1 MTAMP
6 RLRSEFWV
14 HAFLR
19 RCQVEGI
26 FGAVVNKGA
35 AEAGA
40 VYVIVNHLD
49 GTQHF
54 FGPAPGPAYGDDGE
68 RRFNEEI
75 PFPAIQGDIDKVI
88 ARRLKYDPDIW
99 VVEVEDRKGTA
110 GISVA
115 RE

>member
-1 MTAMP
+1 MTAAP
-6 RLRSEFWV
+6 RLKSDIWV
-14 HAFLR
+14 HALLR
-19 RCQVEGI
+19 RCQAEGMY
-26 FGAVVNKGA
+26 GAVLNKGA

-54 FGPAPGPAYGDDGE
+54 FGPAPGPAYDEEGQ
-68 RRFNEEI
+68 RRFSEEI
-75 PFPAIQGDIDKVI
+75 PFPASQGDIDRI
-88 ARRLKYDPDIW
+88 LARRLKSDPDIW

-110 GISVA
+110 GIVVA